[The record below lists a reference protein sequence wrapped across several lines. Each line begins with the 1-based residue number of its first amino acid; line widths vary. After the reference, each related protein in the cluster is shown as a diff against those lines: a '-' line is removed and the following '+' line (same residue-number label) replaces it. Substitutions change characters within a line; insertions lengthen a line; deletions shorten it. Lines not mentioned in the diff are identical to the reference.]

1 MSRFLLLKKNYL
13 RINFWDLT
21 ATEAKNRVKNADL
34 SEKSVQL
41 WLSDKFIIAMTNN
54 KPKTIL
60 NNKGTAKNKER
71 SEQYYE
77 DSKEKLHKMNQGQYR
92 GLSEE
97 RKKWKKEK
105 AQEIG
110 TEIPEEDTWRR

>member
-1 MSRFLLLKKNYL
+1 
-13 RINFWDLT
+13 
-21 ATEAKNRVKNADL
+21 
-34 SEKSVQL
+34 
-41 WLSDKFIIAMTNN
+41 MTNN

-97 RKKWKKEK
+97 RKK
-105 AQEIG
+105 
-110 TEIPEEDTWRR
+110 